1 MPPKF
6 SNSSGKPD
14 KGKAPARNPN
24 DILSSAQFKCSV
36 GKEYKPAS
44 SFSKREWNVFEHK
57 VKRGMKVSIHN
68 TGMTCREHKGE
79 PSLEYRCQGPCD
91 KVKPISEFSKN
102 GRTNG
107 VYLSQE
113 NEANVEVAK
122 EDAAA
127 PDTHGSNQSVAF
139 SRTQS
144 HAASV
149 LGSIDTDA
157 ESSIGG
163 VHLDQRSQVSL
174 GLPPHLILSSKE
186 GSVVTSSY
194 APSETDNGSIAP
206 GDSSSQIG
214 RGFMPPHI
222 ARAGGRQSSIVS
234 GSSRRVDDWDFSG
247 RQARQPQAI
256 EEDPFEEDDDD
267 QESIA
272 SRSTMLLSSRASNAS
287 DVNVNEFLVDAPAP
301 RVSRKETA
309 APRTTSS
316 KWAKPRRKVEPA
328 PLPTLEDFERPP
340 QYDDDDSET
349 ELP

>member
-1 MPPKF
+1 M
-6 SNSSGKPD
+6 
-14 KGKAPARNPN
+14 
-24 DILSSAQFKCSV
+24 
-36 GKEYKPAS
+36 
-44 SFSKREWNVFEHK
+44 
-57 VKRGMKVSIHN
+57 
-68 TGMTCREHKGE
+68 
-79 PSLEYRCQGPCD
+79 
-91 KVKPISEFSKN
+91 
-102 GRTNG
+102 
-107 VYLSQE
+107 
-113 NEANVEVAK
+113 
-122 EDAAA
+122 
-127 PDTHGSNQSVAF
+127 
-139 SRTQS
+139 
-144 HAASV
+144 
-149 LGSIDTDA
+149 
-157 ESSIGG
+157 
-163 VHLDQRSQVSL
+163 
-174 GLPPHLILSSKE
+174 
-186 GSVVTSSY
+186 TSSY

-316 KWAKPRRKVEPA
+316 KWAKPVS
-328 PLPTLEDFERPP
+328 FRPRSVMLALCNSSVRVNKLTSWILF
-340 QYDDDDSET
+340 DLAS
-349 ELP
+349 